1 MELGEAGYLKQSL
14 TPLNPGNVLYLH
26 LSDLSVPLKAL
37 ISTPCVN
44 GPRLRLRR
52 VSLSAAIR
60 QLYLSSRR
68 SLWRE
73 QSRFRILSR
82 CEISTSHE
90 LVNLLPPLAEGG
102 VLIVDDY
109 GA

>member
-1 MELGEAGYLKQSL
+1 MELGDAGYLKQRL
-14 TPLNPGNVLYLH
+14 PPQPGNVLYLH
-26 LSDLSVPLKAL
+26 LSDLLVPLKAF
-37 ISTPCVN
+37 ISTLCVT

-82 CEISTSHE
+82 CEMAPIGLSRTCQSFA
-90 LVNLLPPLAEGG
+90 PPSGERS
-102 VLIVDDY
+102 DC
-109 GA
+109 